1 MRKTDYTTKFPKTA
15 GRRAKALFL
24 LLVLLVSMTA
34 ASCAEQTV
42 EITLKPGDTYYFED
56 HTPLADGAVFETGDD
71 TIAEVVSG
79 QYIWAHSPGETE
91 IRVKTKDG
99 TVTYRVTVTSE
110 EEYRDII
117 TIPYIWDLNVKDTRD
132 LTVYL
137 GSGVNM
143 ITCSGLPSL
152 DDLITSQNILSINSI
167 KKLVQSGDNKILRDK
182 SVVSNYLNIYGTSAQ
197 EYSDSYKREISG
209 ALGVGVG
216 NNLIGLKAELSLAS
230 DQTKEELENSLRADW
245 SILTLDTMYI
255 YTLNTSVSELT
266 ELAKTNSLAWR
277 RLTGELNTSVA
288 DFVRMY
294 GTHIVVKSMV
304 GGRTQLDF
312 SLVADASKVSQSQF
326 QELTASVTVN
336 ALFFDETLSL
346 THTSGSQSSDVKNYL
361 TASFCSNA
369 YGGSYPAIGS
379 ITEPENFADAYGE
392 WYETLNDET
401 AAFIAPAQLLPVWEL
416 LPKDQYAERIQ
427 EFQDYYNQFVN

>member
-1 MRKTDYTTKFPKTA
+1 MNNPK
-15 GRRAKALFL
+15 RNRLRVRSVFL
-24 LLVLLVSMTA
+24 LLVVLLSLTA
-34 ASCAEQTV
+34 TSCTEKTV
-42 EITLKPGDTYYFED
+42 EITLQPGGTYYFED
-56 HTPLADGAVFETGDD
+56 HMPLGDNPVFEAGDD
-71 TIAEVVSG
+71 TIPEVVSG
-79 QYIWAHSPGETE
+79 QYIWAHSSGQTE
-91 IRVKTKDG
+91 IRAKTSSG
-99 TVTYRVTVTSE
+99 TVIYKVTVTPA

-117 TIPYIWDLNVKDTRD
+117 SIPYIWDLNVKDTRD

-143 ITCSGLPSL
+143 ITCAGLPSL
-152 DDLITSQNILSINSI
+152 DDLITSQNILSINAI

-197 EYSDSYKREISG
+197 EYSDSYKQEISG

-216 NNLIGLKAELSLAS
+216 NNLVGLKAELSLNS
-230 DQTKEELENSLRADW
+230 EQTQEETEENLRADW
-245 SILTLDTMYI
+245 SILTLDTRYI

-266 ELAKTNSLAWR
+266 ELAKTNTLAWR

-304 GGRTQLDF
+304 GGRAQLDY
-312 SLVADASKVSQSQF
+312 SLVADASRVSQSQF

-336 ALFFDETLSL
+336 ALFFDETFSV
-346 THTSGSQSSDVKNYL
+346 THTSGNQSSDVRNYL
-361 TASFCSNA
+361 TTSFSSNA
-369 YGGSYPAIGS
+369 YGGSYPAIGN
-379 ITEPENFADAYGE
+379 IKEPESFGDAYGK

-427 EFQDYYNQFVN
+427 EFQDYYNQFAN